1 MNSKQ
6 HPFRAF
12 ITHEPFELITIDISI
27 QTSPKEAINIFQLWQ
42 TILVNLHKHFQ
53 PKTTLGE
60 LLLIYSEAVVRRCSI
75 KKVFLEISQ
84 NSLENTY
91 SRVSF
96 LKSCRPLVAAA
107 SLLFNNIF
115 LIADFQNLFYIT
127 MERNSTIQYLNVY
140 LKFTDVKPFRIT
152 QYYPMEIDCVKE

>member
-1 MNSKQ
+1 MQVWHLLSRTFAKDCFCNA
-6 HPFRAF
+6 HTPLTVTYPFCF
-12 ITHEPFELITIDISI
+12 ISSTFLIISY
-27 QTSPKEAINIFQLWQ
+27 
-42 TILVNLHKHFQ
+42 
-53 PKTTLGE
+53 
-60 LLLIYSEAVVRRCSI
+60 YSEAFAERCSI

-115 LIADFQNLFYIT
+115 LIADFQNLFYMT

-152 QYYPMEIDCVKE
+152 QYYPMEIDCVKEWREQ